1 MSHHH
6 RPLHVLASLAALLL
20 SSTALSSGSYAQTR
34 PVQAAGTTA
43 PKAVPP
49 AEALVPINVVRD
61 AERYETQIKATFK
74 PGKRTAADLVAAG
87 AKAATVAQPN
97 MRAAAELFRE
107 ALFVD
112 PAHATA
118 WAALAEV
125 LLATTPDPSKPAD
138 KSDLIGAAS
147 AAALRAAEKATTPAE
162 TLRALVVLSEAMQ
175 RRSYWRPAINAL
187 KRAVAI
193 EDTPVRRAALTTM
206 IAEHG
211 FRIVETK
218 TDADAVSPR
227 ACLQFSELLAVGKT
241 DFSTF
246 VRVDGRAA
254 AAVTAEG
261 KQLCIDGLKHGQRY
275 QIEVR
280 QGLPS
285 TIDEALIKTVELTV
299 YVRDRA
305 ASVRAAGRAYVLP
318 RTGQQGI
325 PLTTV
330 NADEVAI
337 EVFRIGDRNL
347 ASAIQSGE
355 FQKQISSYDIEQIK
369 ERSGQSVYKGE
380 LVTLNKRNEDV
391 TTAFPV
397 SEALPKLLPGV
408 YVLSAGVNARTGGD
422 NGSSSDARQ
431 RTSQWFI
438 VSDLGLTAFNGQD
451 GVHGFVRSLAT
462 AEPIAGARVRMIARN
477 NEVLGEAKTDAR
489 GYVRFAAGL
498 KRGEGGQAPAFLSA
512 DTTSGDAADFSFLD
526 LTTAAFDLSDRGVKG
541 RDAPGAVDAF
551 TFADRGVYRPG
562 ETVHLTSLVRDD
574 RGRAATLPVTLIVT
588 RPDGVEHK
596 RQVLVDDNL
605 GGRVAD
611 LVLGG
616 GAQTG
621 TWRVRVHTDPKA
633 EAISSA
639 AFLVEDF
646 VPERLEMKL
655 EALSPMLEPN
665 TGGSV
670 KLAGK
675 YLYGPPAANL
685 SVEGEI
691 VVRPS
696 QKDVAGLA
704 GFRFGLA
711 DEKIV
716 PARKALESLP
726 DTDGEGFATLPI
738 VLPQIDRTARPL
750 EADVI
755 IKLREQGGRTIERT
769 INLPVAASGPRI
781 GIKPLFGATGA
792 TFIQAAEGE
801 DATFDTL
808 LVDAAGK
815 PIDSKG
821 LKWELLRLEQRW
833 QWYNRDNE
841 WSYDA
846 QTSTRRVAS
855 GTVDASGTTPGRISA
870 KVDWGRYRLEI
881 SAADPTDASAAKP
894 IVSSI
899 VFNAGWFQEEAADS
913 PEMLDLALDR
923 PSYKAGDTARVRI
936 VSKMAG
942 KAQIAV
948 INSGVISMQEANLPA
963 GGGEVLVPIT
973 DAWGA
978 GAYVTATLFRPLDQT
993 EKRMPGRALGLK
1005 WVSVDADARKLQVS
1019 LATPEKVKSAS
1030 KLVVPVTLTGLKAGE
1045 QARVT
1050 IHAVDAGIL
1059 NLTRYET
1066 PKPDAWFF
1074 GQRKLGLEIRDFYAR
1089 LIDGMRAEKGRLR
1102 SGGDG
1107 GAADSMSL
1115 SGAPPVEATLA
1126 MTSGIV
1132 TVGQD
1137 GKASVSFDLPDF
1149 NGTVRLTAVAWSEA
1163 RVGST
1168 SKDVV
1173 VRDAVALT
1181 AAAPRFLTLG
1191 DEARLQLDVHNVEG
1205 PAGTYAVEVKRAASE
1220 ATGGTPQTLASK
1232 SVALKA
1238 GEKKLEAISLKP
1250 DDVGPMVLDVSIRG
1264 PGDVAVKRT
1273 LTFDVKPPA
1282 GDIKR
1287 TTLATLTAKGG
1298 KLAVSADLLADLI
1311 PSTARVTAHVGPLA
1325 NLNVVGLLAELD
1337 RYPYG
1342 CAEQTTSRA
1351 LPLLYVNDVAKQ
1363 IGIGADATLKLR
1375 VTAAIDRVMEM
1386 QDSSGAFGVWGPSN
1400 GDLWLTS
1407 YVTDF
1412 LLRAKENGHAV
1423 NGKALSLALDKLANS
1438 VAIEQEFTSGGEN
1451 RAYALY
1457 VLARGGRAPVGELR
1471 YDIDA
1476 RLDKFATALAQ
1487 AQLGAA
1493 LGLVGDRERAEI
1505 AFAAAL
1511 KKLDISDTATDFR
1524 RDYGSN
1530 LRDRAA
1536 VVTLASELKLA
1547 KRDAPRLVDVLAKV
1561 YAGRGST
1568 STQEQAWMLLAAKSL
1583 ADQAADAALSVNGV
1597 AHQGKFTRTFKA
1609 GDLAANP
1616 LTIVNTGDQ
1625 PTNAVISVIGSA
1637 LTPEPA
1643 VSKGFTIERRF
1654 YTLEG
1659 KEIDLKS
1666 ATGGKSTVAQNDR
1679 FVVVVKIDATDA
1691 GGRIMLV
1698 DRLPAGFEIENPRI
1712 VDSGDVKTL
1721 DWLKTTR
1728 TPEHT
1733 EFRDDRFVAAFDF
1746 FASENR
1752 RRNSDG
1758 DRSEAAKTAT
1768 VAYLVRAVTP
1778 GTFVHPAATVED
1790 MYKPDRYARTATGQL
1805 SVTTK

>member
-1 MSHHH
+1 MSLQH
-6 RPLHVLASLAALLL
+6 RPLRVLTSLAALLL
-20 SSTALSSGSYAQTR
+20 SSTALSSTGYAQAR
-34 PVQAAGTTA
+34 PAQVTGAVT
-43 PKAVPP
+43 PKVVTP
-49 AEALVPINVVRD
+49 AEAPVPINVVRD
-61 AERYETQIKATFK
+61 AERYETQIKTAFK
-74 PGKRTAADLVAAG
+74 PSKRTAADLVAAG
-87 AKAATVAQPN
+87 AKAAAGPQGN
-97 MRAAAELFRE
+97 LRAAAELYRE
-107 ALFVD
+107 ALFID
-112 PAHATA
+112 ATLPSA
-118 WAALAEV
+118 WASLAEV
-125 LLATTPDPSKPAD
+125 LLATPPDPSKPAD
-138 KSDLIGAAS
+138 KNDLTVAAS
-147 AAALRAAEKATTPAE
+147 AAALRAIERATTPAE
-162 TLRALVVLSEAMQ
+162 TLRALVVLSDAMQ
-175 RRSYWRPAINAL
+175 RRSYWRPAITSL
-187 KRAVAI
+187 KRAVAL
-193 EDTPVRRAALTTM
+193 EDTPARRAALTTL

-211 FRIVETK
+211 FRIIETK

-227 ACLQFSELLAVGKT
+227 ACVQFSEPLATGKT
-241 DFSTF
+241 DFSSF

-254 AAVTAEG
+254 ASVTADG
-261 KQLCIDGLKHGQRY
+261 RQLCIDGLKHGQRY
-275 QIEVR
+275 QVEIR
-280 QGLPS
+280 HGLPS

-299 YVRDRA
+299 YVRDRT

-330 NADEVAI
+330 NTDAVAI
-337 EVFRIGDRNL
+337 EVFRIGDRNI

-355 FQKQISSYDIEQIK
+355 FQKQISGYDIEQIK
-369 ERSGQSVYKGE
+369 ERSGQSVFKGE
-380 LVTLNKRNEDV
+380 LATINRRNEDV

-397 SEALPKLLPGV
+397 SEALPKLLPGM
-408 YVLSAGVNARTGGD
+408 YVLSAIVNTKV
-422 NGSSSDARQ
+422 GSDQINDARN
-431 RTSQWFI
+431 RTSQWFL
-438 VSDLGLTAFNGQD
+438 VSDLGLAAFNGQD

-462 AEPIAGARVRMIARN
+462 AEPVGGARVRMIARN

-489 GYVRFAAGL
+489 GYVRFEAGL

-512 DTTSGDAADFSFLD
+512 ETTSGEASDFSFLD

-562 ETVHLTSLVRDD
+562 ETVHLTSLVRND
-574 RGRAATLPVTLIVT
+574 RGHSASLPVTLIVT

-596 RQVLVDDNL
+596 RMVLLDENL
-605 GGRVAD
+605 GGRSAA
-611 LVLGG
+611 LTLGG
-616 GAQTG
+616 NAQTG

-633 EAISSA
+633 EAISTA

-655 EALSPMLEPN
+655 EALSVALEPE

-670 KLAGK
+670 KLAGR

-685 SVEGEI
+685 LVEGEI
-691 VVRPS
+691 VVKS
-696 QKDVAGLA
+696 SLKDVAGLP
-704 GFRFGLA
+704 GYRFGLA
-711 DEKIV
+711 DQKIV
-716 PARKALESLP
+716 PARKALDNLP
-726 DTDGEGFATLPI
+726 DTDAEGLATLPI
-738 VLPQIDRTARPL
+738 VLPQIDKTARAL

-755 IKLREQGGRTIERT
+755 IKLREQGGRTIERVV
-769 INLPVAASGPRI
+769 NMPVAAAGPRI

-792 TFIQAAEGE
+792 TQLQTAEGE
-801 DATFDTL
+801 TATFETL

-815 PIDSKG
+815 PIAAKG

-846 QTSTRRVAS
+846 QTSTRRVAT
-855 GTVDASGTTPGRISA
+855 GTVDAAGAAPGRIEN
-870 KVDWGRYRLEI
+870 KVDWGRYRLEV
-881 SAADPTDASAAKP
+881 SAIDPSNPNSATRLL
-894 IVSSI
+894 SSVI
-899 VFNAGWFQEEAADS
+899 FNAGWFQEEAADS
-913 PEMLDLALDR
+913 PEMLDIALDR

-948 INSGVISMQEANLPA
+948 IGSGVISMHEANLPA
-963 GGGEVLVPIT
+963 GGGEVSVPVT

-1005 WVSVDADARKLQVS
+1005 WVDVDGDARKLQVT
-1019 LATPEKVKSAS
+1019 LATPEKVKSSS
-1030 KLVVPVTLTGLKAGE
+1030 KLVVPVTLAGLKAGE

-1050 IHAVDAGIL
+1050 VHAVDAGIL

-1107 GAADSMSL
+1107 GAADGMSL

-1132 TVGQD
+1132 TVGAD
-1137 GKASVSFDLPDF
+1137 GTARVTFDLPDF
-1149 NGTVRLTAVAWSEA
+1149 NGTVRLTAVAWSES

-1191 DEARLQLDVHNVEG
+1191 DEARLQLDLHNVDG
-1205 PAGTYAVEVKRAASE
+1205 PAGDYKVNVTRTTAD
-1220 ATGGTPQTLASK
+1220 GGGAQQVFGNTAI
-1232 SVALKA
+1232 ALKA
-1238 GEKKLEAISLKP
+1238 GEKKLQSIVLKP
-1250 DDVGPMVLDVSIRG
+1250 TDVGPMVLNIVMQG
-1264 PGDVAVKRT
+1264 PGDVSVKRT

-1282 GDIKR
+1282 GDVKR
-1287 TTLATLTAKGG
+1287 TTIATLTPKGG
-1298 KLAVSADLLADLI
+1298 KLSVSADLLADLI

-1325 NLNVVGLLAELD
+1325 NLNVAGLLSELD

-1351 LPLLYVNDVAKQ
+1351 LPLLYANDVAKQ
-1363 IGIGADATLKLR
+1363 IGIGTDVTLKAR
-1375 VTAAIDRVMEM
+1375 VTAAIERVMEM

-1412 LLRAKENGHAV
+1412 LLRAKETGHAV
-1423 NGKALSLALDKLANS
+1423 NAKALSLALDKLANS
-1438 VAIEQEFTSGGEN
+1438 VAVEQEFTNGGEN

-1476 RLDKFATALAQ
+1476 RLEKFATALAQ

-1505 AFAAAL
+1505 AFVAAL
-1511 KKLDISDTATDFR
+1511 KKLDAPSADTEFR
-1524 RDYGSN
+1524 RDYGSA

-1547 KRDAPRLVDVLAKV
+1547 KQAGPRLIDVLAKA
-1561 YAGRGST
+1561 YAGRTST
-1568 STQEQAWMLLAAKSL
+1568 STQEQAWMLLAAKSV
-1583 ADQAADAALSVNGV
+1583 ADQAADTTLNVNG
-1597 AHQGKFTRTFKA
+1597 APHQGRFTRTFSA
-1609 GDLAANP
+1609 ADLGTNALA
-1616 LTIVNTGDQ
+1616 IENTGDIS
-1625 PTNAVISVIGSA
+1625 TNAVVSVIGSA
-1637 LTPEPA
+1637 LTPEPS
-1643 VSKGFTIERRF
+1643 VSKGFTIERKF

-1659 KEIDLKS
+1659 KPIDLKS
-1666 ATGGKSTVAQNDR
+1666 AVGGASSVAQNDR
-1679 FVVVVKIDATDA
+1679 FVVVVKIDAKDA

-1712 VDSGDVKTL
+1712 VDSGDVKSL
-1721 DWLKTTR
+1721 EWLKTTR

-1746 FASENR
+1746 FGSEGRN
-1752 RRNSDG
+1752 RNSDSE
-1758 DRSEAAKTAT
+1758 RSEPVKTAT

-1778 GTFVHPAATVED
+1778 GTYVHPAATVED
-1790 MYKPDRYARTATGQL
+1790 MYRPDRYARTATGQL